1 MSISISL
8 IWFEFSICAA
18 LIGLAGTKLCRYAD
32 VIADKTGLSGSW
44 VGLILLA
51 TVTSL
56 PELVTGVSAITLANV
71 PNIAVGSLL
80 GSCVFNLAILVM
92 LDYLVRGESL
102 YRRASPSHI
111 LSAGFGVILIGFVGL
126 NVLLVGKTTFNL
138 GHIGIYTPFII
149 LFYIVA
155 MRALYVHEHR
165 QVKEFA
171 EQVADRYPDITLFQA
186 YIRYALSAL
195 AVIAAGIYLPFVGTQ
210 LAEAMGW
217 HNTFVGTLFIA
228 GITSLPELAVSIAAF
243 RMGALDMA
251 IANLLGSNLF
261 DILILALEDATFLTG
276 PLLAYVSP
284 IHAFSAM
291 SAVIMSGIVIIG
303 LVYRPNTRLFLSI
316 GWISLSLFTLYLLNT
331 YVFYLHGGD

>member
-1 MSISISL
+1 MTALL
-8 IWFEFSICAA
+8 IWLEFLICAA
-18 LIGLAGTKLCRYAD
+18 LIGWAGTRLCRYAD

-56 PELVTGVSAITLANV
+56 PELVTGISAIALAKI

-80 GSCVFNLAILVM
+80 GSCVFNLLILAV
-92 LDYLVRGESL
+92 LDFLVRGESL

-111 LSAGFGVILIGFVGL
+111 LSGGFSVILIGFVGL
-126 NVLLVGKTTFNL
+126 NVLLVDKIGFNL
-138 GHIGIYTPFII
+138 VHAGVYTPAII

-155 MRALYVHEHR
+155 MRALYVHER
-165 QVKEFA
+165 AQVKAFA
-171 EQVADRYPDITLFQA
+171 EKAADRYPDIALNKA
-186 YIRYALSAL
+186 YLHYALSA
-195 AVIAAGIYLPFVGTQ
+195 AVVIAAGIYLPFAGAR

-228 GITSLPELAVSIAAF
+228 AITSLPELAVTIAAF

-261 DILILALEDATFLTG
+261 NIFILALEDIVFLTG
-276 PLLAYVSP
+276 PLLAHVSP
-284 IHAFSAM
+284 LHAFSAM
-291 SAVIMSGIVIIG
+291 SAMIMNGIVIVG
-303 LVYRPNTRLFLSI
+303 LVYRPATRLFLSI
-316 GWISLSLFTLYLLNT
+316 GWISLGLLTLYLLNT
-331 YVFYLHGGD
+331 YVFYLHGGE

>member
-1 MSISISL
+1 MSNTFL
-8 IWFEFSICAA
+8 IWFEFCSCAV
-18 LIGLAGTKLCRYAD
+18 LIGWAGTKLCRYAD

-56 PELVTGVSAITLANV
+56 PELVTGISAIALANV

-80 GSCVFNLAILVM
+80 GSCVFNLVILVV
-92 LDYLVRGESL
+92 LDFMVRGESL

-126 NVLLVGKTTFNL
+126 NVLLVGKTALNIAHM
-138 GHIGIYTPFII
+138 GAYTPAII
-149 LFYIVA
+149 LLYVVA
-155 MRALYVHEHR
+155 MRALYVHEHA

-171 EQVADRYPDITLFQA
+171 EQIADRYPEITLNQA
-186 YIRYALSAL
+186 YIRYALSAI
-195 AVIAAGIYLPFVGTQ
+195 AVIVTGAYLPFVGTR
-210 LAEAMGW
+210 LAELMNW
-217 HNTFVGTLFIA
+217 SNTFVGTLFIA
-228 GITSLPELAVSIAAF
+228 AITSLPELAVTIAAY

-261 DILILALEDATFLTG
+261 NIFILALEDMIFLSG
-276 PLLAYVSP
+276 SLLAHISFL
-284 IHAFSAM
+284 HSFSAM
-291 SAVIMSGIVIIG
+291 SAMIMSGIVIVG
-303 LVYRPNTRLFLSI
+303 LVYRPSTRLFLSI

-331 YVFYLHGGD
+331 YVFYLHGG